1 MNQFCELILDYLQDV
16 EIVEDGA
23 KHTLILYNCK
33 VPLTGELLYSAAD
46 AKCSANLKVKGE
58 RSQYFICALLQTG
71 MICADSFILNLA
83 SNFKYHKKFNAFQ
96 YNIRVNMVLKS
107 KSSFVLFVILY

>member
-1 MNQFCELILDYLQDV
+1 MGGFLLVCIHFHLNDLFVIPFCELFWYENAELVLDDLQDV

-33 VPLTGELLYSAAD
+33 LPQTGEVAYSAAN

-58 RSQYFICALLQTG
+58 HPRSFIYAVFHPCTT
-71 MICADSFILNLA
+71 CADS
-83 SNFKYHKKFNAFQ
+83 
-96 YNIRVNMVLKS
+96 V
-107 KSSFVLFVILY
+107 